1 MAYGA
6 SFIAVLWAVFWIWFD
21 LVTAFGARLTPGGI
35 LLHVAMPGLFFAL
48 LLLLAWW
55 TEVLGGLLLLSIGV
69 FIAVALPISSGHLT
83 VNALVFVVLTL
94 ALPPLA
100 AGIMFLV
107 NWRMK
112 YFRSWN
118 SRA

>member
-21 LVTAFGARLTPGGI
+21 LASALGARLTPGGV
-35 LLHVAMPGLFFAL
+35 LLRIAVRGLFFGL
-48 LLLLAWW
+48 LLFLAWW
-55 TEVLGGLLLLSIGV
+55 TEVLGGLLLLLVGV
-69 FIAVALPISSGHLT
+69 VIAVAFLITSGPLP
-83 VNALVFVVLTL
+83 VNALVFVVLTM

-107 NWRMK
+107 DWRLK
-112 YFRSWN
+112 KPRIAWPV
-118 SRA
+118 